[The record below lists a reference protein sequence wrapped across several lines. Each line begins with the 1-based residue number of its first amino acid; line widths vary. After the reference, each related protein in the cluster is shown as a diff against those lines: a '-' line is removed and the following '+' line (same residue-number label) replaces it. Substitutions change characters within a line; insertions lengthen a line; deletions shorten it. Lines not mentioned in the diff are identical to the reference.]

1 MKILSSP
8 FLYMNPTGESSDRLD
23 VKVRPVTVSEM
34 SALLSKVT
42 EKWPIT
48 GSTGG
53 TEAPLTSTN
62 PEALKL

>member
-1 MKILSSP
+1 
-8 FLYMNPTGESSDRLD
+8 MNPTGESTSRLD

-34 SALLSKVT
+34 LALLSKVS

-53 TEAPLTSTN
+53 TEDPLRATN
-62 PEALKL
+62 PEALKS